1 MKQEELTVNPQEFG
15 LETEQVLSIEQ
26 AFLPKIQEREALS
39 TIYQQLITSEITPEL
54 CKEAKALRL
63 KLLKVRTGISDIH
76 KTQKAFFLSAGRFV
90 DAWKNKET
98 IPVEQMEETLYDIE
112 LYYVKI
118 ENERIAKIEEER
130 ICNVKKYTDFPAQNL
145 GSMEEGVF
153 NSYLA
158 GLKIA
163 YEAKIESEK
172 QAEIERVEAETKE
185 QLKKDRKEMLLS
197 YWDFV
202 DQIHKNDLSALN
214 PFEFSELLN
223 SAKSLKESHEAE
235 QIRIKME
242 NERLKRESEQNKKVL
257 AEELAKA
264 EAERKVLE
272 EKAQKELEDREKELQ
287 AAIDKAEK
295 LEAEKLE
302 EELEK
307 ERIEAEKRAENM
319 RLQEEAVEL
328 EKAPRKVKLTNW
340 VLSFN
345 IQEFSE
351 QDDEVAANIRE
362 KFNGFKVWA
371 KKEIDNIK

>member
-118 ENERIAKIEEER
+118 ENER
-130 ICNVKKYTDFPAQNL
+130 
-145 GSMEEGVF
+145 
-153 NSYLA
+153 
-158 GLKIA
+158 
-163 YEAKIESEK
+163 
-172 QAEIERVEAETKE
+172 
-185 QLKKDRKEMLLS
+185 
-197 YWDFV
+197 
-202 DQIHKNDLSALN
+202 
-214 PFEFSELLN
+214 
-223 SAKSLKESHEAE
+223 
-235 QIRIKME
+235 
-242 NERLKRESEQNKKVL
+242 LKRESEQNKKVL

-287 AAIDKAEK
+287 AARDKAEK